1 MRAILVGSGAVAV
14 RSARQ
19 LLSSYSTSE
28 LVVFSRQPAKREVRV
43 AMLGGSGVVSLE
55 ELTARRFVAALEG
68 ANVVLFTSPTPGR
81 ALVMASLKAGVPVV
95 SASDDPAAVRSLLAL
110 DAEAKERGLAIA
122 VSAGMAPGLS
132 CLLAAWVAGTMTEV
146 SEVHVATLGTGG
158 PACARRRH
166 AALRE
171 AVDEWRDGTWV
182 RKVASSGRELVW
194 FPGQWGFDCYRL
206 NRPDAVLLTR
216 AFPSLRWATTRAAA
230 SRRDRLT
237 SWLPMLRPPHPEG
250 TVGAVRVEARGWKT
264 GAADSVVVG
273 ASGRPALLAGAVM
286 AAIAARAADG
296 HLQPGAGG
304 LASLVASPGEL
315 LAELSERG
323 VRIMVFEGAEPLPTW

>member
-1 MRAILVGSGAVAV
+1 VGLGAVAV

-19 LLSSYSTSE
+19 LLSSYSISE
-28 LVVFSRQPAKREVRV
+28 LVVFSRQPAKREARV
-43 AMLGGSGVVSLE
+43 AMLGGPGVVRLE
-55 ELTARRFVAALEG
+55 QLSVPRFKTAVEG
-68 ANVVLFTSPTPGR
+68 AQVVLFTGPGPGR
-81 ALVMASLKAGVPVV
+81 ALALASLEAGVPVV
-95 SASDDPAAVRSLLAL
+95 SVSDDPTDVRSLLEL
-110 DAEAKERGLAIA
+110 DGEAKRRGVAVA

-132 CLLAAWVAGTMTEV
+132 CVLAAWAAGTMTEV

-171 AVDEWRDGTWV
+171 AVEEWRDGKWV

-194 FPGQWGFDCYRL
+194 FPAQSGADCYRV
-206 NRPDAVLLTR
+206 NRPDAILL
-216 AFPSLRWATTRAAA
+216 AQALPSLRWATTRAAA

-250 TVGAVRVEARGWKT
+250 TVGAVRVEVRGWRDGT
-264 GAADSVVVG
+264 ADSVVVG

-286 AAIAARAADG
+286 AAVAVRAANG
-296 HLQPGAGG
+296 QLKAGAGG
-304 LASLVASPGEL
+304 LASLVDAPGEL

-323 VRIMVFEGAEPLPTW
+323 VRIMVFEGARPVPA